1 MNFPKTKVFF
11 PAYLASWFYSRQMGR
26 HKIMIVPF
34 LIIWDQGPGLWEGVG
49 GWDFM
54 AFLTFGTSCT
64 CECGPWHM
72 WKTPVTQ
79 VSPRGHMWL
88 KQQIYQLYDVKYWD
102 TSLLQ
107 SMNHGNHWTS
117 PAEDKECG
125 QFQFHQKF
133 SWSHFLPYLG
143 LHICNT
149 AQLLKLRNIDDTH
162 VYMLVY
168 LFTTGSL
175 PIN

>member
-1 MNFPKTKVFF
+1 
-11 PAYLASWFYSRQMGR
+11 
-26 HKIMIVPF
+26 
-34 LIIWDQGPGLWEGVG
+34 
-49 GWDFM
+49 M

-107 SMNHGNHWTS
+107 SINHGNHWTS

-133 SWSHFLPYLG
+133 SRSHFLPYLG
-143 LHICNT
+143 LHICIQHNFWSLGILTIPMSCLLAVCWSICPQLAVSLLTSVGVWVNT
-149 AQLLKLRNIDDTH
+149 CWACMLSFWIRH
-162 VYMLVY
+162 VRL
-168 LFTTGSL
+168 
-175 PIN
+175 NA